1 MALSISKAVERIKSD
16 LFSILPADIIMALCR
31 QLNYRWRD
39 RCLNPVTTI
48 QAFLLQILHG
58 NVACDHVSHLMGRRF
73 TGEAYCQAR
82 SRLPLELFQRLL
94 TTVCTALA
102 SCTDSARWLGHRVW
116 LIDGS
121 SCSTSDT
128 KSLQKAFG
136 QPGNQR
142 KGCGFPVVHLLAL
155 FDCGTGLL
163 LRISAAPLRT
173 HDLSLIAAMHA
184 EMTRGDVLVGDRGF
198 CSYGHF
204 GLLFQAGIH
213 GLFRLHQ
220 ATIVSFHK
228 RRRHAGNQPKGSRK
242 KSKGL
247 PKSRWIQSL
256 GKLDQI
262 VEYFKPKSCP
272 AWLSYEEYA
281 RLPDTLRLRELRYRV
296 QKPGF
301 RTRDVTLVTTLL
313 DPHKY
318 SKEELA
324 ALYAKRW
331 QVETHLKH
339 LKQTLG
345 MDTLRTK
352 SPDNILKELC
362 MYVLVYNLV
371 RLVML
376 DASRRQQVPMSRIS
390 FIDALRSLRH
400 ALPGSQPRPLNTI
413 PARPGRFEPR
423 VRKRRP
429 KQFSVMIRAR
439 SWYRKRKTSTCS
451 AQS

>member
-1 MALSISKAVERIKSD
+1 MSEAAALKPEATKASNSLSVADTFVLPFRNKMTCHRQRSFSAPECWGTQKS
-16 LFSILPADIIMALCR
+16 A
-31 QLNYRWRD
+31 
-39 RCLNPVTTI
+39 
-48 QAFLLQILHG
+48 G
-58 NVACDHVSHLMGRRF
+58 AC
-73 TGEAYCQAR
+73 Q
-82 SRLPLELFQRLL
+82 Q
-94 TTVCTALA
+94 
-102 SCTDSARWLGHRVW
+102 
-116 LIDGS
+116 
-121 SCSTSDT
+121 
-128 KSLQKAFG
+128 
-136 QPGNQR
+136 
-142 KGCGFPVVHLLAL
+142 
-155 FDCGTGLL
+155 
-163 LRISAAPLRT
+163 SAA
-173 HDLSLIAAMHA
+173 
-184 EMTRGDVLVGDRGF
+184 
-198 CSYGHF
+198 
-204 GLLFQAGIH
+204 
-213 GLFRLHQ
+213 
-220 ATIVSFHK
+220 
-228 RRRHAGNQPKGSRK
+228 
-242 KSKGL
+242 
-247 PKSRWIQSL
+247 
-256 GKLDQI
+256 
-262 VEYFKPKSCP
+262 
-272 AWLSYEEYA
+272 YA